1 MSRALLIALAA
12 TCCLCRAAAAAEPV
26 RGVTLAHLWGGQHGY
41 GSDACRGQLDELSNL
56 GANWVALCD
65 FAYLDGVTNPTV
77 RVGNGRGDSAGQ
89 DVKRTVADAHA
100 RGLKV
105 MIKCHLWSRE
115 FGRGVEWHGTIR
127 MKDEAEWA
135 EFFGNY
141 TAYVVAEA
149 KVAQQS
155 GADAVC
161 VGVEM
166 KSTSG
171 READWR
177 RLVAAVRAVYDGPLA
192 YSANGDEW
200 QTIAWWD
207 AVDVVG
213 ISAYFPLSD
222 ERPATADELR
232 DGWAKVYAEL
242 DAFHARTNK
251 PILFAELGYSRS
263 ATAAAMPSVNRED
276 APVSGDYQALLYRV
290 ALEEAA
296 KRDYVV
302 GVFLWKWFTGSAEQ
316 ARRTEKNDVFGLQNR
331 PETLAVLRE
340 RWASTA
346 RDGTKQ

>member
-1 MSRALLIALAA
+1 MTRALLLAL
-12 TCCLCRAAAAAEPV
+12 LLLFPAAAARAETV
-26 RGVTLAHLWGGQHGY
+26 RGVTLAHLWGGQSGY
-41 GSDACRGQLDELSNL
+41 GSDACRGQLDELAKL

-65 FAYLDGVTNPTV
+65 FAYLTSVKDPAV
-77 RVGNGRGDSAGQ
+77 RVGDGRGDSAGA
-89 DVKRTVADAHA
+89 DVTRTVSDAHA
-100 RGLKV
+100 RGVKV

-115 FGRGVEWHGTIR
+115 FGQGQEWHGTIR
-127 MKDEAEWA
+127 MKDEAQWA
-135 EFFGNY
+135 EFFANY

-149 KVAQQS
+149 TVAQAS
-155 GADAVC
+155 GADALC
-161 VGVEM
+161 IGVEM

-177 RLVAAVRAVYDGPLA
+177 KLIAAVRAVYGGPLT

-200 QTIAWWD
+200 QTIRWWD

-222 ERPATADELR
+222 AAPATADELR
-232 DGWAKVYAEL
+232 AGWAKVYAEL

-290 ALEEAA
+290 ALEEAD
-296 KRDYVV
+296 KHDYVV
-302 GVFLWKWFTGSAEQ
+302 GVFLWKWFTGSAQQ
-316 ARRTEKNDVFGLQNR
+316 AARTEKSDVFGLQNR
-331 PETLAVLRE
+331 PETLAMLRE
-340 RWASTA
+340 HWASTA
-346 RDGTKQ
+346 H